1 MATKEERNIGIDM
14 QQAFSI
20 LPNQIL
26 LDGRLD
32 NKSKIIWV
40 YIQGKPKD
48 WDFSAKRIALQLKMG
63 ESQTK
68 KYLNELE
75 EHGSLVRDKQKTG
88 RVEYFL
94 YCPPIVEP
102 KYENDTQAQ
111 KPEYEKATVRKS
123 HGADFIPLSNKDVL
137 VIKKDTN
144 KELAPIEIT
153 RNFFGM
159 VLGESDDFSKY
170 ISSLGVPEALAR
182 QEIKKF
188 TYYWTELNS
197 TGRKQR
203 WQMEKT
209 FEVQRRLRTW
219 FSNVKG
225 FQSKTITNKYQAG
238 IV

>member
-68 KYLNELE
+68 K
-75 EHGSLVRDKQKTG
+75 
-88 RVEYFL
+88 YFL